1 MKCILTAIKPTG
13 QLTLGNYIG
22 MLKNLKEIQKNEK
35 CKSFIFIA
43 NLHALTKPIKKEELQ
58 KNTIDIAIF
67 YLAVGLDLKKS
78 IFFLQSDV
86 NAHSELSVILQN
98 YFYIGE
104 LKRMT
109 QFKNEFKK
117 NKNNYLGLFLYPVLM
132 VADILLYDANII
144 PVGEDQIQHIE
155 LTRNFVNRFNNFYK
169 KKIFTMPDYVVNK
182 TGKRIM
188 NLLDPKQ
195 KMNKSNVN
203 GVIFLKD
210 KPDVIYKKIM
220 SAVTDSEKKIKYDIA
235 NKPGISNLLQIYAS
249 LKGIDI
255 NKCEE
260 HFKNYSYLNFKKE
273 VANIVVSE
281 ISALQKKYHQILKS
295 KIINKILK
303 EGAEKANKI
312 ANEKLK
318 KIKKIIGLDLS

>member
-1 MKCILTAIKPTG
+1 MKRILTAIKPTG

-210 KPDVIYKKIM
+210 KPNVIYKKIM

-235 NKPGISNLLQIYAS
+235 DKPGISNLLQIYAS

-255 NKCEE
+255 NECEKN
-260 HFKNYSYLNFKKE
+260 FKNYSYLDFKKE
-273 VANIVVSE
+273 VANIVISE

>member
-1 MKCILTAIKPTG
+1 MKRILTAIKPTG

-43 NLHALTKPIKKEELQ
+43 NLHALTKPIKKKELQ

-220 SAVTDSEKKIKYDIA
+220 SAVTDSEKKIKYDVA

-249 LKGIDI
+249 LKEIDI
-255 NKCEE
+255 NECEK
-260 HFKNYSYLNFKKE
+260 HFKNYSYLDFKKE

>member
-1 MKCILTAIKPTG
+1 MKRILTAIKPTG

-43 NLHALTKPIKKEELQ
+43 NLHALTKPIKKKELQ

-210 KPDVIYKKIM
+210 KPNVIYKKIM

-255 NKCEE
+255 NECEKN
-260 HFKNYSYLNFKKE
+260 FKNYSYLDFKKE
-273 VANIVVSE
+273 VANIVISE

>member
-1 MKCILTAIKPTG
+1 MNDRILTAIKPTG

-22 MLKNLKEIQKNEK
+22 MLKNLKEIQNKK
-35 CKSFIFIA
+35 CQCFFFIA

-58 KNTIDIAIF
+58 KNSIDIAIF

-78 IFFLQSDV
+78 ILFLQSDV
-86 NAHSELSVILQN
+86 SAHSELSTILQN

-109 QFKNEFKK
+109 QFKSEAKK

-144 PVGEDQIQHIE
+144 PVGEDQIQHVE
-155 LTRNFVNRFNNFYK
+155 LTRDLANRFNNIYK
-169 KKIFTMPDYVVNK
+169 KNVFVIPNYTVNK

-188 NLLDPKQ
+188 NLLEPKQ
-195 KMNKSNVN
+195 KMSKSNVN
-203 GVIFLKD
+203 GDIFLKD
-210 KPDVIYKKIM
+210 KPDVIYRKIM
-220 SAVTDSEKKIKYDIA
+220 SAVTDSGKEIKYDVV

-255 NKCEE
+255 KECEE
-260 HFKNYSYLNFKKE
+260 RFKNYCYYEFKKE

-303 EGAEKANKI
+303 DGAEKANKI
-312 ANEKLK
+312 ANKKLK
-318 KIKKIIGLDLS
+318 KIKKIIGLELS

>member
-1 MKCILTAIKPTG
+1 
-13 QLTLGNYIG
+13 
-22 MLKNLKEIQKNEK
+22 
-35 CKSFIFIA
+35 
-43 NLHALTKPIKKEELQ
+43 
-58 KNTIDIAIF
+58 
-67 YLAVGLDLKKS
+67 
-78 IFFLQSDV
+78 
-86 NAHSELSVILQN
+86 
-98 YFYIGE
+98 
-104 LKRMT
+104 
-109 QFKNEFKK
+109 
-117 NKNNYLGLFLYPVLM
+117 
-132 VADILLYDANII
+132 
-144 PVGEDQIQHIE
+144 
-155 LTRNFVNRFNNFYK
+155 
-169 KKIFTMPDYVVNK
+169 MPDYVVNK

-210 KPDVIYKKIM
+210 KPNVIYKKIM

-255 NKCEE
+255 NECEKN
-260 HFKNYSYLNFKKE
+260 FKNYSYLDFKKE
-273 VANIVVSE
+273 VANIVISE